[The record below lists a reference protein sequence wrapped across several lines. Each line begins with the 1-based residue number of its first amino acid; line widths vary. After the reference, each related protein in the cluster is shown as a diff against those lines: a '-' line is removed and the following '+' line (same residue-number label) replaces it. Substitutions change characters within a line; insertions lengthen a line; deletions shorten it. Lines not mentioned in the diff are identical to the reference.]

1 MQEFSQTEPVSTEE
15 RNLAMFVHLCTF
27 AGFFFP
33 FGNFI
38 APIVAWQLK
47 KGVMRFVEDQAK
59 EALNFQLS
67 MWLYLVIGAVL
78 ILAIIGIPILIFL
91 GIYYVVI
98 SILAA
103 IRANAGEWYR
113 YPMIIRFIS

>member
-1 MQEFSQTEPVSTEE
+1 
-15 RNLAMFVHLCTF
+15 
-27 AGFFFP
+27 
-33 FGNFI
+33 
-38 APIVAWQLK
+38 
-47 KGVMRFVEDQAK
+47 
-59 EALNFQLS
+59 